1 MRPTD
6 EGISYYCSLYGS
18 LVISVT
24 DSFRGWDM
32 SRRSGRSCLAHR
44 VPRLSRRGDG
54 LRKICMHFSSALRRS
69 LRSLSRPLSLGC
81 LPGRP
86 GSFGCLEWSP
96 LLQDTP
102 KGFPPAG
109 KLREAVMRGNSK
121 ENNYR
126 GFGSPSSVT
135 HGFAARATFPAKG
148 EGSGWRQPKGFP
160 LAGKLSAERS
170 EDD

>member
-1 MRPTD
+1 
-6 EGISYYCSLYGS
+6 
-18 LVISVT
+18 
-24 DSFRGWDM
+24 M

-102 KGFPPAG
+102 KGFPLAG
-109 KLREAVMRGNSK
+109 KLREAVMRGYFK
-121 ENNYR
+121 ENNHR
-126 GFGSPSSVT
+126 GFGSPSST
-135 HGFAARATFPAKG
+135 AALRRRSPFPQGKALKNGKFPIPQSAFAASSLYAREP
-148 EGSGWRQPKGFP
+148 SCQPKGEP
-160 LAGKLSAERS
+160 NK
-170 EDD
+170 